1 MSEVMPELQDGEES
15 SQDSEGPSSPREG
28 PGSPPEPR
36 SEEVGERVSSVNC
49 PDSPASAMLSSRD
62 LWQLFDAIGT
72 EMIVT
77 RRGRRMFPA
86 IKVELYDLKPDVSY
100 ILLMDMAP
108 VDKYR
113 YKYNAGW
120 VRCFEEE
127 CAPTR
132 LYIHPDSPALGSHW
146 TSVVINFYKLKLTNN
161 QLDKQGHIIVNSM
174 HRYQPRLHI
183 VESDDINN
191 FNWETRQT
199 FIFPGTQFTTVTAY
213 QNDKV

>member
-1 MSEVMPELQDGEES
+1 MECTYIREWKASISAGLMVCQAEPQQSRLL
-15 SQDSEGPSSPREG
+15 PSS
-28 PGSPPEPR
+28 
-36 SEEVGERVSSVNC
+36 
-49 PDSPASAMLSSRD
+49 L
-62 LWQLFDAIGT
+62 LLT
-72 EMIVT
+72 
-77 RRGRRMFPA
+77 RRMFPA

-161 QLDKQGHIIVNSM
+161 QLDKQGHVSILCVLMYCLSSIDCCYSLQIIVNSM

-183 VESDDINN
+183 VESDDINS
-191 FNWETRQT
+191 FNWESRQT

>member
-1 MSEVMPELQDGEES
+1 
-15 SQDSEGPSSPREG
+15 
-28 PGSPPEPR
+28 
-36 SEEVGERVSSVNC
+36 
-49 PDSPASAMLSSRD
+49 
-62 LWQLFDAIGT
+62 
-72 EMIVT
+72 
-77 RRGRRMFPA
+77 MFPA

-113 YKYNAGW
+113 YKYSAGW

-183 VESDDINN
+183 VESDDINS

-199 FIFPGTQFTTVTAY
+199 FIFPETQFTTVTAY